1 LCLFDPRDIVLG
13 ELNEGKNELLLF
25 AVLIP
30 NMRLEEADHFK
41 PLLHLFRSELL
52 QLAPPACR
60 TIFEGVVVIF
70 DSFSQLSGRHM
81 TGEGLLE
88 VLHRVL
94 VDLQSGFLLHLLIK
108 VQLYFL
114 RK

>member
-1 LCLFDPRDIVLG
+1 MDPRDIVLG
-13 ELNEGKNELLLF
+13 ELNEGTNELLLF
-25 AVLIP
+25 AVLNP
-30 NMRLEEADHFK
+30 NMRLEEADHLK
-41 PLLHLFRSELL
+41 PLLHLLRSELL
-52 QLAPPACR
+52 ELALSALRR

-88 VLHRVL
+88 VFHRAL
-94 VDLQSGFLLHLLIK
+94 VDLQSRFLLHLLIE

>member
-1 LCLFDPRDIVLG
+1 
-13 ELNEGKNELLLF
+13 
-25 AVLIP
+25 
-30 NMRLEEADHFK
+30 MRLEEADHLK
-41 PLLHLFRSELL
+41 PLLHLLRSELL
-52 QLAPPACR
+52 QLAPPALRR
-60 TIFEGVVVIF
+60 TIFEGVVIIF

-88 VLHRVL
+88 VLHRAL
-94 VDLQSGFLLHLLIK
+94 VDLQSRFLLHLLIE

>member
-1 LCLFDPRDIVLG
+1 MDPRDIVLG
-13 ELNEGKNELLLF
+13 ELNEGTNELLLF
-25 AVLIP
+25 AVLNP
-30 NMRLEEADHFK
+30 NMRLEEADHLK
-41 PLLHLFRSELL
+41 PLLHLLRSELL
-52 QLAPPACR
+52 ELALRR

-88 VLHRVL
+88 VLHRAL
-94 VDLQSGFLLHLLIK
+94 VDLQSRFLLHLLIE

>member
-1 LCLFDPRDIVLG
+1 MDPRDIVLG
-13 ELNEGKNELLLF
+13 ELNEGTNELLLF

-30 NMRLEEADHFK
+30 NMRLEEADHLK
-41 PLLHLFRSELL
+41 PLLHLLRSELL
-52 QLAPPACR
+52 QLAPPSLSR

-88 VLHRVL
+88 VLHRAL
-94 VDLQSGFLLHLLIK
+94 VDLQSRFLLHLLIE

>member
-1 LCLFDPRDIVLG
+1 LDPRDIVLG
-13 ELNEGKNELLLF
+13 ELNEGTNELLLF
-25 AVLIP
+25 AVLNP
-30 NMRLEEADHFK
+30 NMRLEEADHLK
-41 PLLHLFRSELL
+41 PLLHLLRSELL
-52 QLAPPACR
+52 QLALPALRR

-88 VLHRVL
+88 VLHRAL
-94 VDLQSGFLLHLLIK
+94 VDLQSRFLLHLLIE